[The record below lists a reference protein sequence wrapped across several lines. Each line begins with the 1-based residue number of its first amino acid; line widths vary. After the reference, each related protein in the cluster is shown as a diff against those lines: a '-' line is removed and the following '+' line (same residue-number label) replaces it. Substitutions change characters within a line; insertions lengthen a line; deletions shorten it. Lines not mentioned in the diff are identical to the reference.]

1 MQKDV
6 HYETINILN
15 SSMMSSMSSYN
26 TILHAESC
34 KLWLYYNEKIRLVH
48 F

>member
-15 SSMMSSMSSYN
+15 SSMLSSMSSYN
-26 TILHAESC
+26 KMLHAESC
-34 KLWLYYNEKIRLVH
+34 KLWLYYNKKIRFVY